1 MKNLLSLLI
10 FIVTANSFAM
20 DMACRISNMKPGV
33 DSSIVKKFTLDPS
46 LGNGNDIRVFLAND
60 DISEVTELVEFLDTE
75 GKLLEVKK
83 GQFIFFVYS
92 IGDEKNVMSVSIGKV
107 NSTFTPV
114 NLGEVIV
121 SGVSNNEALV
131 NFENTAVGQGS
142 VALIDNKEKLL
153 FACGLHEVIYG
164 EK

>member
-1 MKNLLSLLI
+1 M
-10 FIVTANSFAM
+10 
-20 DMACRISNMKPGV
+20 SNMKPGV

-121 SGVSNNEALV
+121 SGVSNNEARV

-153 FACGLHEVIYG
+153 FACGLYEIIYG

>member
-1 MKNLLSLLI
+1 MKKLLSLLV

-46 LGNGNDIRVFLAND
+46 LGNENDIRVFLAND

-92 IGDEKNVMSVSIGKV
+92 IGDEKKTMSVSIGKV
-107 NSTFTPV
+107 SSTFTPV

-121 SGVSNNEALV
+121 SGVSNNEARV

-153 FACGLHEVIYG
+153 FACGLYEIIYG